1 MGDNGPVNQDN
12 LFLTLKDLTSIDQ
25 LGCIYVKEVVKL
37 CGVPKTIVSLLEG
50 LQRSLGIILTFKT
63 TYHPQMDGQTKKTNK
78 VMKDMFKAYFQDH
91 GASWVEL
98 LPLIEFTY
106 NNNYY
111 TTIKMTLYEALYD
124 KRSHSP
130 LH

>member
-1 MGDNGPVNQDN
+1 
-12 LFLTLKDLTSIDQ
+12 
-25 LGCIYVKEVVKL
+25 
-37 CGVPKTIVSLLEG
+37 
-50 LQRSLGIILTFKT
+50 
-63 TYHPQMDGQTKKTNK
+63 
-78 VMKDMFKAYFQDH
+78 MKDMFKAYFQDH

-130 LH
+130 LHWDVIGERDVLVHLIGLEITQKIIKDVKKIRQKMK